1 MQDATTN
8 KNTSGVM
15 FIDAIKP
22 VITLTSQTK
31 SSSTATIFFEVSDK
45 YLTTPSISASD
56 LLVYVDNELA
66 SSVVKDLSTVLTVQS
81 NVNGTSQTVAYRYQ
95 LVLSNFEKS
104 RTSVDYD
111 REYVDWSGNITV
123 KVPAG
128 LITDYSG
135 NSNDETELTGPY
147 VDFIKPTVTYQHA
160 KSTVDSN
167 NKSYSLV
174 FDITDKYYSSSS
186 LSLSD
191 LKIKIDG
198 QEPDWTK
205 VTKSFGST
213 NLTNTVNG
221 SNKIIGKRYTLRLE
235 NLEQLQKIEG
245 DKYLEYSGIVT
256 VEIPSGKVSDTSNN
270 SNNAI
275 TITSGIDLPGGDASN
290 GGTVIDVVNPIWEKV
305 SATIDEINGIATV
318 NLRGTDKYF
327 ASSSLTSDKIKVYV
341 SGVETSSGL
350 TKTLSDAVELT
361 EERSVNGVTTTAQY
375 GVDHTFTLK
384 GIPANATQLKLLI
397 PAGTITDT
405 SGNTNK
411 DTIITLFNMLKE
423 TSTENLIKSPFLGN
437 TKLERQNIENI
448 TFLSS
453 TTAKNSTAWDVSATG
468 DGSIL
473 AWYVTQSNGAVRVYI
488 GSDGLIFGNPN
499 SSNLFA
505 YIGYGSNCTATET
518 ITNINLL
525 HTGNVTNMSE
535 MFWYTGYRSMTK
547 LDLGKNFSTQNVTN
561 MSKMFAGTGYTKM
574 TQISLGDKF
583 DTSNVTD
590 MSWMFADFGNK
601 ALTSFDLGANFKT
614 SKVINMSYMFANC
627 GSEAMTSL
635 NLGDNFDTT
644 SVTDFSYMFDLC
656 GTKKLTSLYLGA
668 KFNTSNAV
676 SMRKMFRKLG
686 TTSLTSLDLGPAFVK
701 ITDDANESENF
712 IEDFGKSGAVI
723 YAPESIYSDKTHFR
737 LSSSSTTTMQYSSG
751 TINLKYMPEWSKAS
765 VAVDEINKK
774 LTITVK
780 GTVDVQ
786 KYTVNAKQAITDKLK
801 TVVDGVQ
808 LYIDGELVTAN
819 VKTITLKNQA
829 DNEVTYDI
837 ELANLEQQ
845 GLPSGKSYYEWSGNV
860 KLKFAEGTLV
870 DAYGNKN
877 LAVVDGKEQVLEDA
891 TTNKNAANVM
901 FTDFIAPKILYKYKT
916 DDIDKT
922 NKKVKVEFS
931 VTDKYYSES
940 NAKLTVNDLDIQID
954 GKTPDWKKVNR
965 DLSSTN
971 ITEKVN
977 GTNKVVGV
985 KYTLTLSHL
994 EQTQIAID
1002 GKYADYSGVLTIGIA
1017 AGKVADDSG
1026 NTNVKTTITMGINL
1040 PEQTGSAV
1048 IADVVDPVVERV
1060 TSRVGKLSD
1069 RKVTLTF
1076 QITDKYFANN
1086 TLQANDINLVVDGS
1100 VYTSGITKTLSQP
1113 TALTEKRTVDGA
1125 EVDFQYGVKY
1135 TLEITGVPTTANQIM
1150 IRVAEGV
1157 VTDESGNK
1165 NKQTDMILYSVLK
1178 STSSETSS
1186 TSAFLGNSNIQRQ
1199 YVDNVTFENKISTDI
1214 FDESTNTITDTTRAW
1229 DVSYAQD
1236 KSIIAWY
1243 VDSETKNGTY
1253 KIHIGANGEVFA
1265 NSNSSYL
1272 FAYIG
1277 YSNKCTSTETITNLN
1292 VLNVANVTNMNSM
1305 FAYTGYNAMTS
1316 YKVEDYFDMGN
1327 VTSMNSMFA
1336 YMGYNAMTSL
1346 DLGPAFTKVLSDN
1359 VFNNTGKSGAV
1370 IYAPEAIY
1378 KNKNTYKVTSTAS
1391 TVSEDDTTDD
1401 GEKVEETDTTVTG
1414 SYTRG
1419 TINPIYRTEW
1429 VKDTTE
1435 VDATTKTIIV
1445 TLRGRTN
1452 PDASGYQSGVTAS
1465 LTESNINVFMEGTN
1479 ISDFVTKEVVKTIP
1493 EGYDVLTTIKL
1504 SNFEEVARQ
1513 TGKKYKEWSGNI
1525 VIKLDAGTLTDTT
1538 YGNKNLAAIDTSGEM
1553 VDFEIKD
1560 DTTVDKNT
1568 EGQLFE
1574 DFIKPEFTYIYSQDD
1589 INHDAKTLTVDFS
1602 VTDKYFES
1610 STLSDADAASKLTVH
1625 LLDTSVQIAEDKI
1638 TKTLTKIE
1646 DVMEDRDGDGN
1657 AETKIGEKYRLVISG
1672 LEQAEIANGDKYKNY
1687 SGPIGIVIPARVA
1700 KDKSDNYNIVKTIVI
1715 GVEDQN
1721 DQTEYAKPSEIYDAD
1736 GNDRNGLHIGD
1747 FINYDAGTWTSS
1759 EIRSIRTGSSTS
1771 LNTANGT
1778 TSLPTGNHQFG
1789 GFTAGMSRNENATAY
1804 LSSSTSHGELNNY
1817 IVDAS
1822 TGAAITGWRVF
1833 DINGDKITLISAGN
1847 PEDYNVNLRLSTTGY
1862 QAEYILTGNIN
1873 SNWTF
1878 GSSNARRLTKRNWS
1892 MYLNSNQNAES
1903 VTVLTKDRL
1912 DSWYSK
1918 YIQRY
1923 ADVVTTN
1930 TFRKIYEEPYIKYQN
1945 LIDNNSHYWLTQA
1958 ASTANS
1964 MYFYVNSTRS
1974 VYGSA
1979 AFAMGVRPLITL
1991 SSSTLLTSQRVATKT
2006 LTGGHMDTYGG
2017 KQTYNVWNIRPND
2030 EPDKNT
2036 DGEIVDVVD
2045 PSWKVENINIDKVNQ
2060 RVTMD
2065 LIGTDKYFDS
2075 SILTADNVADKIK
2088 VIVDGEDTTGKANIT
2103 KTLSTATA
2111 LKEERTVNGVTSTV
2125 QYGVKYTLT
2134 LSNFVETDD
2143 SFNASKKGYRE
2154 YSGLTE
2160 IKLTEGL
2167 LKDKY
2172 TNTSKEE
2179 IVKIGQV
2186 DFIKPVI
2193 NKVSSVRRNDLKTE
2207 TIIFNVMDKYLD
2219 TSTNLTADNIT
2230 VFLDDEQAD
2239 GLTKNLT
2246 LNTID
2251 AEQKVWDLTYK
2262 TDGTIVTTV
2271 NGEERVVGK
2280 QYKLVLSNFE
2290 KARSTINTDREF
2302 SDWSGTVSIKVAA
2315 GAIKDTSDNVNDET
2329 KLTGEF
2335 VDFIKPN
2342 VTYKHSA
2349 EDIDKSGKTYTMVF
2363 DVTDKY
2369 YNAATS
2375 TDIAIGDLSIKID
2388 GEEPNWNEVEK
2399 SLRVEDITNN
2409 IKYTKDDAIVTGDKV
2424 IGRRYT
2430 LELSKLEQ
2438 LQIKDGNNYLD
2449 YSGVVTVEIPANKIS
2464 DTTGNKNDGA
2474 TITSGVNIPGG
2485 SASDAEVVDVV
2496 NPLVEMLSTTASG
2509 KDGTA
2514 EVTFRITD
2522 KYFESSTL
2530 TSDKIEVLVN
2540 RTKVTSGIT
2549 KALSNITELKEQRIV
2564 NGTTTTVQYGVQYT
2578 LNISGFAADVNQVKV
2593 RIPAEVVT
2601 DESGNKNKATEWN
2614 VYNVL
2619 RSTSAEKEKTSGF
2632 LISAFADIE
2641 LEVIQRQSIDNI
2653 IFEKSIP
2660 DSVYD
2665 HNKKEITNKKRAW
2678 DVSAMGD
2685 QSIVAWLVDSEIKN
2699 RIFKVHIA
2707 NNNQIPGNVVLTNND
2722 IYANQD
2728 SSYLFGY
2735 IGYSNNSTATEAITN
2750 IGLLNVS
2757 SVTNMSNM
2765 FAGTGSISMTNLDL
2779 GDKFDTSNVTDMSGM
2794 FSGTGYTAMTSL
2806 DLGDKFDTSNV
2817 TNMSGMFSGTGYT
2830 AMTNLDLGDKFD
2842 TSNVTN
2848 MKGMFWSTG
2857 YTTMTSLDLGNKF
2870 DTSNL
2875 TDMTYMFYETG
2886 YTAMTSLNLG
2896 DNFDTGKVTDME
2908 SMFYYTG
2915 YTAMTSL
2922 DLKDKFDTSNVTNMS
2937 EMFKYTGYK
2946 AMASLDLGD
2955 KFDTSNVTNMSSMFY
2970 ETGFTAMTS
2979 LDLGDKFDT
2988 SNVTDMSGM
2997 FERTGCMAMTSLK
3010 LGDKFDTSNVT
3021 DMSAMF
3027 MGTGDEAMTSLS
3039 LGDKFNTKNVTDM
3052 TYMFSWTGHTAM
3064 TSLDLGPAFTKIADT
3079 SEDIFTD
3086 TGKPGEIVIQAP
3098 EAIFENNK
3106 TFKLSTESTTTISFT
3121 NGTIN
3126 PKYRT
3131 EWAIE
3136 STTATTSTATPKFD
3150 IQLRGR
3156 TNPEAGTDYISNLE
3170 SLLSQDKIK
3179 TQVKVYM
3186 EDTDITDLIT
3196 ITLGGATTTKNATTG
3211 ANDVLQTISLTNFD
3225 AVTRRTGKNY
3235 KDWSGNIKLEVIQ
3248 GTLKDTTGPEFTA
3261 GPADNRVT
3269 KTITFGNKNMVLT
3282 AQGTRADHTYTTAT
3296 VDKNTNNSLFADLI
3310 KPEFKYVYA
3319 DGDIDHV
3326 NKTLTVEFEV
3336 IDKYFANTTLSN
3348 LNGSQIT
3355 VNIDSYDETALNN
3368 AIRKQLTKLKDITD
3382 TVDGKTNVKV
3392 GERYRLVISNLEQK
3406 GQDGLP
3412 DGYTYSGYLSL
3423 LFTEGTITDKSGNK
3437 NSGTTIFIG
3446 KQEPGGSDGD
3456 KEVVDVVSPVW
3467 TAPSIDLGTGQI
3479 KLRVSDKYLIKNSS
3493 VFGLTA
3499 DKIKVIS
3506 DGVESTAIGKTL
3518 TGPIEIVANQEYE
3531 YILTLTN
3538 VTPSTK
3544 EYTEFT
3550 PIDPIVGGTAKY
3562 RTENGGALSIK
3573 IEAGVVTD
3581 AYKNKTNEQSFGIG
3595 TVDSI
3600 GPEVYDVQNS
3610 KNTTTKVETLIFNV
3624 TDRNYDETDLVTTNE
3639 MSLWM
3644 DDVQVDSKLTKT
3656 ITKTVAIKT
3665 TIDGVER
3672 VVGHQYTLEV
3682 SGFEESGVD
3691 FKTSSRKYRELSG
3704 TLQVK
3709 INENAAKDRKGNTL
3723 SPETTTL
3730 TDFVDFIK
3738 PEVTYKY
3745 SAVDIDKT
3753 NKTYKMVIDIVDKY
3767 YDSTKSEGLTA
3778 DDLTI
3783 QVDGKDVDLTKVTK
3797 ILSPAGGEDI
3807 SDTVKY
3813 MKNGS
3818 FVTESK
3824 VIGKRYTLMISGLEQ
3839 LQIKEESGNYI
3850 SYSGVVTVE
3859 IPEDKIS
3866 DTSSNK
3872 NVGTTITS
3880 GVDLP
3885 DGTGDSEIVDVVDP
3899 LIEMVSTSADAMSQ
3913 TATVTFRATDK
3924 YFASTSFTA
3933 SKVKVVVDGSEVSGV
3948 TATISSPTELKEDRI
3963 VDGTTKSVQYGVQYT
3978 VNISGFTSLAKQVKV
3993 RILADSVKDE
4003 YGNGNKQTDLIVY
4016 NVLKSA
4022 SAEGSSLSGF
4032 LGSTTSTNDAKVKAI
4047 ERYYIDNVIFE
4058 DTIPNSVYD
4067 HKNKTIKDATH
4078 AWDVSEMGD
4087 QSIVAWYVDAET
4099 RNRIYKIHIANNNH
4113 VPGQATLENNAIYAN
4128 RNASYLFSYIGYSPG
4143 SQNTEAITNL
4153 GLLNVKAVTNMKGM
4167 FYYTG
4172 YEAMTSLDLGSGF
4185 DTSNVTDMSEMFYY
4199 TGYTAM
4205 TSLDL
4210 GTLFD
4215 TSKVVDMSEMFSYTG
4230 YTKMTSLDLKGKFY
4244 TEKVTNMSSMF
4255 CGAGF
4260 HAMKTLT
4267 LGNNFNTINT
4277 TNMMCMF
4284 QRTGCI
4290 ALENLNLGS
4299 KFDTTNVTDMMQMF
4313 LCTGYTAMTTLTLG
4327 DKFNTSNVTDM
4338 YAMFYQTGYSK
4349 MTTLDLGDQFNTS
4362 KVECMDTMF
4371 KETGRYA
4378 MTILDL
4384 GPQFTK
4390 IADSNTDMF
4399 KNCGTTDIIIYA
4411 PEAIYASITKFK
4423 AEEANRMMANSYSSS
4438 ETYKYLR
4445 GEIDNNKIA
4454 TITFK
4459 QGKKSDIT
4467 ADIKS
4472 EFDASEKRDGSI
4484 MGYYTDDNNDGMYD
4498 LTFMSE
4504 ETIYANKDS
4513 RYLFNKLTNLTSI
4526 DLSNF
4531 KTDGVREMSSMFEG
4545 CSGLRSLDVSN
4556 FNTSQVTYMN
4566 DMFRNCSG
4574 LRSLDVSNFNTSQV
4588 TDMVYMFKN
4597 CSGLTSLDVSN
4608 FNTSQV
4614 TDMSIMFDGCS
4625 GLRSLDVS
4633 NFNTSQVTSMSC
4645 MFNNCSGLTSLDL
4658 SNFNT
4663 SQVTDMRYMFGYC
4676 SGLRS
4681 LDVSNFD
4688 TSQVTDMWAMFRNCS
4703 GLRSLD
4709 LSNFNTSNVTD
4720 MDAMFDS
4727 CNNLTTIYVSE
4738 YDSTTRKGWTTE
4750 NEKSYGF
4757 IFYNCPNLVGGNG
4770 TKYNSSYSYKDKEY
4784 ARIDTASTPGYLTKK

>member
-31 SSSTATIFFEVSDK
+31 SSSTATICFEVSDK

-56 LLVYVDNELA
+56 LLIYVDNELA

-123 KVPAG
+123 KVPSG
-128 LITDYSG
+128 LVTDYSG

-160 KSTVDSN
+160 KSTIDSN

-270 SNNAI
+270 SNNAM

-656 GTKKLTSLYLGA
+656 GTNKLTSLYLGA
-668 KFNTSNAV
+668 KFNTSNAI

-765 VAVDEINKK
+765 VSIDEINKK

-808 LYIDGELVTAN
+808 LYIDGELITAN

-891 TTNKNAANVM
+891 TTNKNAANVL

-931 VTDKYYSES
+931 VTDKYYSEEYTTGHTT
-940 NAKLTVNDLDIQID
+940 LTMNDLDIQMD
-954 GKTPDWKKVNR
+954 GKPLDFNKVKY

-1002 GKYADYSGVLTIGIA
+1002 GKYADYSGVLTVGIA

-1026 NTNVKTTITMGINL
+1026 NTNVKTTLTMGINL

-1150 IRVAEGV
+1150 VRVAEGV

-1199 YVDNVTFENKISTDI
+1199 YVDNVTFENKISSDI

-1435 VDATTKTIIV
+1435 VDATTKTITV

-2103 KTLSTATA
+2103 KTLSAATA

-2179 IVKIGQV
+2179 IVEIGQV
-2186 DFIKPVI
+2186 DFINPVI
-2193 NKVSSVRRNDLKTE
+2193 NQVSSVRRNDLKTE

-2430 LELSKLEQ
+2430 LTLSKLEQ
-2438 LQIKDGNNYLD
+2438 LQIKDGDNYLD

-2522 KYFESSTL
+2522 KYFESSGL
-2530 TSDKIEVLVN
+2530 TVSSMQLLINGSLTEK
-2540 RTKVTSGIT
+2540 GIR
-2549 KALSNITELKEQRIV
+2549 LSEATALKEQRLV

-2578 LNISGFAADVNQVKV
+2578 ATISGSFTEDSKQVKI
-2593 RIPAEVVT
+2593 RIPEGVVK
-2601 DESGNKNKATEWN
+2601 DESGNGNKQTDLI

-2619 RSTSAEKEKTSGF
+2619 RSAMEEEAATSNF
-2632 LISAFADIE
+2632 LGKA
-2641 LEVIQRQSIDNI
+2641 IQRQNIDNI
-2653 IFEKSIP
+2653 TFEKSIP
-2660 DSVYD
+2660 NSVYD
-2665 HNKKEITNKKRAW
+2665 HKTKKITDTTRAW
-2678 DVSAMGD
+2678 DVSAIGD
-2685 QSIVAWLVDSEIKN
+2685 QSIVAWYVDSEIRN
-2699 RIFKVHIA
+2699 GIYKVHIA
-2707 NNNQIPGNVVLTNND
+2707 NNNQVPGQTVITKNEIFANRNSNN
-2722 IYANQD
+2722 
-2728 SSYLFGY
+2728 LFAY
-2735 IGYSNNSTATEAITN
+2735 IGYSNKSASTEAITN
-2750 IGLLNVS
+2750 ISLLNVS
-2757 SVTNMSNM
+2757 SVTYMECM
-2765 FAGTGSISMTNLDL
+2765 FRRTGYTAMTALDL
-2779 GDKFDTSNVTDMSGM
+2779 GDNFDTSNVTSMVSI
-2794 FSGTGYTAMTSL
+2794 FLGTGYTAMTSF

-2817 TNMSGMFSGTGYT
+2817 TNMSNMFYNMGHTT
-2830 AMTNLDLGDKFD
+2830 MTNLNLKSKFNTSNVTDMSSMFGSTALTSLDLGDEFNTSNVTRMDSMFADCQKMSTIDLGDKFDTSRVISIRQMFGRCSELTSVNLGDKFD
-2842 TSNVTN
+2842 TSNVIMMDQMFFLSSKLTN
-2848 MKGMFWSTG
+2848 I
-2857 YTTMTSLDLGNKF
+2857 Y
-2870 DTSNL
+2870 
-2875 TDMTYMFYETG
+2875 
-2886 YTAMTSLNLG
+2886 
-2896 DNFDTGKVTDME
+2896 
-2908 SMFYYTG
+2908 
-2915 YTAMTSL
+2915 
-2922 DLKDKFDTSNVTNMS
+2922 
-2937 EMFKYTGYK
+2937 
-2946 AMASLDLGD
+2946 LGD
-2955 KFDTSNVTNMSSMFY
+2955 KFDTSNVKFMDNMFNQCKNLV
-2970 ETGFTAMTS
+2970 S
-2979 LDLGDKFDT
+2979 LDLGDKFVT
-2988 SNVTDMSGM
+2988 SNVTDMSYM
-2997 FERTGCMAMTSLK
+2997 FQSCTSL
-3010 LGDKFDTSNVT
+3010 
-3021 DMSAMF
+3021 
-3027 MGTGDEAMTSLS
+3027 
-3039 LGDKFNTKNVTDM
+3039 
-3052 TYMFSWTGHTAM
+3052 

-3079 SEDIFTD
+3079 NTSMFNN
-3086 TGKPGEIVIQAP
+3086 TGKPGAIVIQAP

-3106 TFKLSTESTTTISFT
+3106 TFKLSTDSTTTISFT

-3186 EDTDITDLIT
+3186 EDTDITNLIT

-3211 ANDVLQTISLTNFD
+3211 ANDVLQTLTLTNFEK
-3225 AVTRRTGKNY
+3225 AERRTGKNY

-3261 GPADNRVT
+3261 GPAEHRVT

-3310 KPEFKYVYA
+3310 KPEFKYIYA

-3493 VFGLTA
+3493 VFGLTV

-3639 MSLWM
+3639 MTLWM

-3682 SGFEESGVD
+3682 KGFEESGVD

-3709 INENAAKDRKGNTL
+3709 INANAAKDRKGNTL
-3723 SPETTTL
+3723 NPETTTL

-3778 DDLTI
+3778 NDLNI
-3783 QVDGKDVDLTKVTK
+3783 QVDGKDVDSTKVTK
-3797 ILSPAGGEDI
+3797 ILSPASGEDI

-3859 IPEDKIS
+3859 IPENKIS

-3872 NVGTTITS
+3872 NVGTTVTS

-3885 DGTGDSEIVDVVDP
+3885 DGTGNSEIVDVVDP
-3899 LIEMVSTSADAMSQ
+3899 LIEMISTTANVNTQ

-3924 YFASTSFTA
+3924 YYASTSFTA

-4003 YGNGNKQTDLIVY
+4003 YENGNKQTDLIVY
-4016 NVLKSA
+4016 NILRSA
-4022 SAEGSSLSGF
+4022 SGEGVQTGNF
-4032 LGSTTSTNDAKVKAI
+4032 LGKAI
-4047 ERYYIDNVIFE
+4047 ERQNIDNVTFE
-4058 DTIPNSVYD
+4058 KSIPSSVYNHETKKITD
-4067 HKNKTIKDATH
+4067 TTR
-4078 AWDVSEMGD
+4078 AWDVSAMED
-4087 QSIVAWYVDAET
+4087 QSIVAWYVDSEI
-4099 RNRIYKIHIANNNH
+4099 RNGIYKVHIANNNQ
-4113 VPGQATLENNAIYAN
+4113 VPTYKEITSNDIYAN
-4128 RNASYLFSYIGYSPG
+4128 PISSYLFSYIGYSDK

-4167 FYYTG
+4167 FKATG
-4172 YEAMTSLDLGSGF
+4172 YAKMTSLDLGSGF
-4185 DTSNVTDMSEMFYY
+4185 DTKNVTDMSEMFYN

-4205 TSLDL
+4205 TSLNLEDN
-4210 GTLFD
+4210 FD
-4215 TSKVVDMSEMFSYTG
+4215 TSLVTDMSDMFHNTG

-4255 CGAGF
+4255 WGTG
-4260 HAMKTLT
+4260 HNAMKTLT

-4284 QRTGCI
+4284 QETGYG
-4290 ALENLNLGS
+4290 ALESLNLGS
-4299 KFDTTNVTDMMQMF
+4299 KFDTANVTDMMQMF
-4313 LCTGYTAMTTLTLG
+4313 LSTGYVAMTTLTLG
-4327 DKFNTSNVTDM
+4327 DKFNTSKVTDM
-4338 YAMFYQTGYSK
+4338 GSMFYQTGYSK
-4349 MTTLDLGDQFNTS
+4349 MTTLDLGDQFNTNI
-4362 KVECMDTMF
+4362 VGNMDTMF
-4371 KETGRYA
+4371 SETGRNA
-4378 MTILDL
+4378 MIILDL

-4423 AEEANRMMANSYSSS
+4423 NGESNGMVANRMMANSNRSSV
-4438 ETYKYLR
+4438 KYLS
-4445 GEIDNNKIA
+4445 GDIDKTKIV
-4454 TITFK
+4454 TISFK

-4498 LTFMSE
+4498 LIFMSE
-4504 ETIYANKDS
+4504 EPIYANKDS
-4513 RYLFNKLTNLTSI
+4513 NYLFFRLTGLTSI

-4531 KTDGVREMSSMFEG
+4531 KTDGVKNMRYMFYN
-4545 CSGLRSLDVSN
+4545 CSGLTSLDVSNFNTSQVGNMSGMFYSCSGLTSLDVSN
-4556 FNTSQVTYMN
+4556 FNTSQVTAMYA
-4566 DMFRNCSG
+4566 MFNGCSG
-4574 LRSLDVSNFNTSQV
+4574 LTSLDVSNFNTSNVTDMRGMFNGCRGLTSLDVSNFNTSQV
-4588 TDMVYMFKN
+4588 TTMSEMFKG
-4597 CSGLTSLDVSN
+4597 CSGLTSLDVSNFDTSQVTSMKAMFISCRGLTSLDVSN

-4614 TDMSIMFDGCS
+4614 TDMSHMFYYCE
-4625 GLRSLDVS
+4625 
-4633 NFNTSQVTSMSC
+4633 N
-4645 MFNNCSGLTSLDL
+4645 LTSL
-4658 SNFNT
+4658 
-4663 SQVTDMRYMFGYC
+4663 
-4676 SGLRS
+4676 
-4681 LDVSNFD
+4681 
-4688 TSQVTDMWAMFRNCS
+4688 
-4703 GLRSLD
+4703 
-4709 LSNFNTSNVTD
+4709 
-4720 MDAMFDS
+4720 
-4727 CNNLTTIYVSE
+4727 YVSE
-4738 YDSTTRKGWTTE
+4738 YNSATQKGWTTE
-4750 NEKSYGF
+4750 NVTSSSTMFDSCTK
-4757 IFYNCPNLVGGNG
+4757 LVGGNG
-4770 TKYNSSYSYKDKEY
+4770 TKFNSSYTDKTY
-4784 ARIDTASTPGYLTKK
+4784 ARIDTASTPGYLTKKN